1 MKIPKKT
8 QDLLNERE
16 RLALDLMSVTS
27 ELDTW
32 LDIVNIG

>member
-16 RLALDLMSVTS
+16 RFAMNLMSVSS
-27 ELDTW
+27 ELDT
-32 LDIVNIG
+32 